1 LKFTPFELLAG
12 LSLDL
17 LIGDPRWMPHP
28 VRAIGWL
35 TSVLERALRRSG
47 IPLRLAGV
55 LLWIL
60 IVGTTAGLVWLT
72 LPWANIY
79 WIYAL
84 VAIRSLD
91 NEAHKVMR
99 FLERGDIVS
108 ARKQLG
114 MIVGRDTDHL
124 EEPEII
130 RAVIETVSENLSDGI
145 VAPLFYLTL
154 GGPAAMAAYKAIN
167 TLDSIVGYRNPKY
180 EEFGWFSAKMDD
192 IANFL
197 PARMTALLV
206 WLSSLVLWMNV
217 GRSVRVTLRDA
228 ATQPSPNS
236 GFPEAAFAGAIGV
249 QLGGCN
255 SYSGVVSE
263 KPTMGDAIHPLNR
276 DAWEYAR
283 GLLFVATF
291 WMTLFAVLVVGW

>member
-1 LKFTPFELLAG
+1 MAHFGAG
-12 LSLDL
+12 EVVAET
-17 LIGDPRWMPHP
+17 R
-28 VRAIGWL
+28 
-35 TSVLERALRRSG
+35 
-47 IPLRLAGV
+47 IPLRAGGV
-55 LLWIL
+55 LLWVL

-91 NEAHKVMR
+91 SEAHRVMR
-99 FLERGDIVS
+99 FVERGDIDS
-108 ARKQLG
+108 ARKHLA

-145 VAPLFYLTL
+145 VAPLFYLIL

-180 EEFGWFSAKMDD
+180 EQFGWFSAKMDD
-192 IANFL
+192 VANFL
-197 PARMTALLV
+197 PARLTAVLV
-206 WLSSLVLWMNV
+206 WLSSVVLWMNV
-217 GRSVRVTLRDA
+217 ARAVRVTLRDA

-249 QLGGCN
+249 QLGGSN
-255 SYSGVVSE
+255 FYDGVESQ
-263 KPTMGDAIHPLNR
+263 KPTMGDSEHPLNH

-291 WMTLFAVLVVGW
+291 WMALFAVLVVGW